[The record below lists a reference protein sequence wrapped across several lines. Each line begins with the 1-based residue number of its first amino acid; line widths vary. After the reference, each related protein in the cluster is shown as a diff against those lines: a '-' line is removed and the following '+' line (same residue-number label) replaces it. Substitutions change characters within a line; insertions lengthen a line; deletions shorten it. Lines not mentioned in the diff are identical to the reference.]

1 MWRETLRW
9 HEEGRRL
16 KLNRLIGRAVTW
28 VECSRFTL
36 TFKTDFPE
44 FEPNKFTPRQNVDV
58 PQLRPSIRIIL
69 FKEIGIKTAL
79 SGLSELSPFP
89 LVFANGAPDPIL
101 MSILFQNFFRIIS

>member
-44 FEPNKFTPRQNVDV
+44 LEPNK
-58 PQLRPSIRIIL
+58 LRPSIRIIL

>member
-1 MWRETLRW
+1 MD
-9 HEEGRRL
+9 G
-16 KLNRLIGRAVTW
+16 V
-28 VECSRFTL
+28 FTL
-36 TFKTDFPE
+36 HLNFKTDFPE
-44 FEPNKFTPRQNVDV
+44 FEPNKFTPTQNADV